1 MRWIGFI
8 VIAGIVVTMQASLGP
23 WLSVGGVRPD
33 LCLVFVVFLSL
44 RVRAG
49 DAGIGAFFMGVAGDL
64 MSIERFG
71 LLAVSY
77 MLVAMLVSFAK
88 EFLFRRHVVA
98 FVAVTLVAGLV
109 LRMSWLI
116 YRHLLY
122 DSSER
127 IAAAL
132 LDDVFGGAVYSAF
145 FALISSGGLVSISA
159 VFCEDKSGY
168 AHSTRNRLA

>member
-8 VIAGIVVTMQASLGP
+8 VIAGVVVTVQASLGP
-23 WLSVGGVRPD
+23 WLTVGGVRPD
-33 LCLVFVVFLSL
+33 LCLVFVVFMGL

-49 DAGIGAFFMGVAGDL
+49 DAGIGAFMVGLAGDL

-77 MLVAMLVSFAK
+77 MLVAVIVSLVK
-88 EFLFRRHVVA
+88 EFLFRRRLA
-98 FVAVTLVAGLV
+98 TFVAVTLVAGV
-109 LRMSWLI
+109 GLRLAWLL
-116 YRHLLY
+116 YRHLMY

-127 IAAAL
+127 IASAL
-132 LDDVFGGAVYSAF
+132 VDDVLGGAVYTTL
-145 FALISSGGLVSISA
+145 FALLASGVLVRIA
-159 VFCEDKSGY
+159 PIFWQDMGRY